1 MKHCVWKHYNQS
13 ASTHAD
19 SLLTDKAESIEQ
31 AVEVAFDYLI
41 ANDNKADEFGDDEL
55 REELRHNKSLN
66 TDDYSVI
73 ILSAEDAG
81 CPPGIDD
88 NGEFE
93 LVSPTASDVS
103 QRRIDFAI
111 EF

>member
-1 MKHCVWKHYNQS
+1 MKHCVWMHYKQS

-19 SLLTDKAESIEQ
+19 SLLTDKAESLDE
-31 AVEVAFDYLI
+31 AVELAFDFLI
-41 ANDNKADEFGDDEL
+41 ANDNKADEFGDAEL
-55 REELRHNKSLN
+55 REELRDNKAFST
-66 TDDYSVI
+66 TDYDVI

-81 CPPGIDD
+81 CPSGIDD

-93 LVSPTASDVS
+93 LVSSTASEES
-103 QRRIDFAI
+103 QRRVEFAV

>member
-1 MKHCVWKHYNQS
+1 MKHCVWIHYKQS

-19 SLLTDKAESIEQ
+19 ILLTDKAESLDE
-31 AVEVAFDYLI
+31 AVELAFDFLI

-55 REELRHNKSLN
+55 RDELRDNKAFST
-66 TDDYSVI
+66 TDYDVI

-93 LVSPTASDVS
+93 LVSSTASDVS
-103 QRRIDFAI
+103 QRRVEFAV